1 MYNNEKTYEIE
12 NVNQNMGFKLDNRQ
26 SRRMLEK
33 MGLNLEEMPEVSE
46 VVIKTKEKD
55 IIIKSPQVSKLK
67 SKGID
72 MYQIMGNDIEE
83 VIKEDSKISEEDV
96 LLVSQQANVN
106 IEIAKNALEES
117 NGDLAQAILKL
128 K

>member
-1 MYNNEKTYEIE
+1 
-12 NVNQNMGFKLDNRQ
+12 
-26 SRRMLEK
+26 

-46 VVIKTKEKD
+46 VEIKTKEID

-72 MYQIMGNDIEE
+72 IYQIMVNDIEE

-96 LLVSQQANVN
+96 L
-106 IEIAKNALEES
+106 
-117 NGDLAQAILKL
+117 
-128 K
+128 

>member
-1 MYNNEKTYEIE
+1 
-12 NVNQNMGFKLDNRQ
+12 MGFKLDNRQ

-117 NGDLAQAILKL
+117 NKWIQY
-128 K
+128 

>member
-1 MYNNEKTYEIE
+1 
-12 NVNQNMGFKLDNRQ
+12 
-26 SRRMLEK
+26 
-33 MGLNLEEMPEVSE
+33 
-46 VVIKTKEKD
+46 
-55 IIIKSPQVSKLK
+55 
-67 SKGID
+67 

-96 LLVSQQANVN
+96 LLVSQQANVSL
-106 IEIAKNALEES
+106 EIAKNSLEES

>member
-1 MYNNEKTYEIE
+1 
-12 NVNQNMGFKLDNRQ
+12 MGFKIDNRQ

-46 VVIKTKEKD
+46 VIIKTKEKD

-96 LLVSQQANVN
+96 LLVSQQANVSL
-106 IEIAKNALEES
+106 EIAKNSLEES

>member
-1 MYNNEKTYEIE
+1 MNF
-12 NVNQNMGFKLDNRQ
+12 NMDNRQ

-33 MGLNLEEMPEVSE
+33 MGLNLEEIPDVEE

-55 IIIKSPQVSKLK
+55 LIIKAPQVSKIK

-72 MYQIMGNDIEE
+72 MYQILGNDIEE
-83 VIKEDSKISEEDV
+83 IIKETSKINEEDII
-96 LLVSQQANVN
+96 LVSQQANVSS
-106 IEIAKNALEES
+106 EVAKNALEETD
-117 NGDLAQAILKL
+117 GDLAQAILKL

>member
-1 MYNNEKTYEIE
+1 
-12 NVNQNMGFKLDNRQ
+12 MGFKLDNRQ

-96 LLVSQQANVN
+96 LLVSQQANVSL
-106 IEIAKNALEES
+106 EIAKNALEES
-117 NGDLAQAILKL
+117 NGDLALSLIHI
-128 K
+128 

>member
-12 NVNQNMGFKLDNRQ
+12 NVNKNMGFKLDNRQ

-96 LLVSQQANVN
+96 LLVSQQANVSL
-106 IEIAKNALEES
+106 EIAKNSLEES

>member
-1 MYNNEKTYEIE
+1 
-12 NVNQNMGFKLDNRQ
+12 
-26 SRRMLEK
+26 MLEK

>member
-1 MYNNEKTYEIE
+1 M
-12 NVNQNMGFKLDNRQ
+12 DNRQ

-33 MGLNLEEMPEVSE
+33 MGLNLEEIPDVEE

-55 IIIKSPQVSKLK
+55 LIIKAPQVSKIK

-72 MYQIMGNDIEE
+72 MYQILGNDIEE
-83 VIKEDSKISEEDV
+83 IIKETSKINEEDII
-96 LLVSQQANVN
+96 LVSQQANVSS
-106 IEIAKNALEES
+106 EVAKNALEETD
-117 NGDLAQAILKL
+117 GDLAQAILKL

>member
-1 MYNNEKTYEIE
+1 
-12 NVNQNMGFKLDNRQ
+12 MGFKIDNRQ

-46 VVIKTKEKD
+46 VIIKTKEKD

-106 IEIAKNALEES
+106 LEIAKNALEES

>member
-1 MYNNEKTYEIE
+1 
-12 NVNQNMGFKLDNRQ
+12 MGFKLDNRQ

-96 LLVSQQANVN
+96 LLVSQQANVSL
-106 IEIAKNALEES
+106 EIAKNSLEES

>member
-1 MYNNEKTYEIE
+1 
-12 NVNQNMGFKLDNRQ
+12 MGFKIDNRQ

-46 VVIKTKEKD
+46 VIIKTKEKD

-96 LLVSQQANVN
+96 LLVSQQANVSL
-106 IEIAKNALEES
+106 EIAKNALEES

>member
-1 MYNNEKTYEIE
+1 
-12 NVNQNMGFKLDNRQ
+12 MGFKLDNRQ

-106 IEIAKNALEES
+106 LEIAKNALEES

>member
-1 MYNNEKTYEIE
+1 
-12 NVNQNMGFKLDNRQ
+12 MGFKLDNRQ

-96 LLVSQQANVN
+96 LLVSQQANVSL
-106 IEIAKNALEES
+106 EIAKNALEES
-117 NGDLAQAILKL
+117 NGDLAQPILKL

>member
-96 LLVSQQANVN
+96 LLVSQQANV
-106 IEIAKNALEES
+106 KQL
-117 NGDLAQAILKL
+117 ILI
-128 K
+128 

>member
-1 MYNNEKTYEIE
+1 
-12 NVNQNMGFKLDNRQ
+12 MGFKLDNRQ

-96 LLVSQQANVN
+96 LLVSQQANVSL
-106 IEIAKNALEES
+106 EIAKNALEES

>member
-1 MYNNEKTYEIE
+1 
-12 NVNQNMGFKLDNRQ
+12 MGFKLDNRQ

-33 MGLNLEEMPEVSE
+33 MGLNLEEMPEISE

>member
-1 MYNNEKTYEIE
+1 
-12 NVNQNMGFKLDNRQ
+12 MGFKLDNRQ